1 MEPESQR
8 PPGRQDPQPPA
19 QPRPAPSYPPAGYPP
34 PGGQPHP
41 AGPPGYG
48 YPPGPVPAPRRRRVW
63 VLWVTLGLVAL
74 LLACGLPAALVIVV
88 NRVERGHPGTAG
100 SAPSDAARSAAASRS
115 TPTAEALRVRIDAA
129 LRDQAAALRRG
140 DEKGFLAVADP
151 GVPAAVADLKRRF
164 RSLRAL
170 KVARWSASVDAPVGP
185 SGLKKQWVVP
195 VTWEYCVAVANCS
208 LDSVNVSTT
217 WVERK
222 GKPLL
227 VKLGTTTKSDNGP
240 LPWEVSD
247 LRVAFGPHTV
257 VATTARYA
265 GRLPMLL
272 REAEKA
278 ARVVAPFVVVHPAP
292 DRFRIFYAGPGEWRR
307 WYGGGQPEWSVGQA
321 IPVSRS
327 RIDVVVRAAEIE
339 HDLGFLDDL
348 LRHEMTHVATLRG
361 ARTSAKFWMIEG
373 IADYV
378 AMLGRPFSAY
388 DSVNETRRWV
398 HDGWDGDI
406 EVAEPTDSTPDWQV
420 AARYGVS
427 MLALRCLAARFGQPT
442 MMSFFGLVVNG
453 GYSLSDAANT
463 ELHADWARVA
473 EDCADYVR
481 SAA

>member
-1 MEPESQR
+1 MDPDSAPPEGPGQQPL
-8 PPGRQDPQPPA
+8 PPQW
-19 QPRPAPSYPPAGYPP
+19 PAPSYPPS
-34 PGGQPHP
+34 P
-41 AGPPGYG
+41 AVPGYG
-48 YPPGPVPAPRRRRVW
+48 YPRPPGPVQSQRRRRGW
-63 VLWVTLGLVAL
+63 ILWAVLGLVAL
-74 LLACGLPAALVIVV
+74 LVVCGLPAALVIVV
-88 NRVERGHPGTAG
+88 ARVEGGQPGSAG
-100 SAPSDAARSAAASRS
+100 SAPSNPARSTAASPS
-115 TPTAEALRVRIDAA
+115 TPAAEALRTRIDSA
-129 LRDQAAALRRG
+129 LRDQGAALRRG
-140 DEKGFLAVADP
+140 DEAAFLAVADP
-151 GVPAAVADLKRRF
+151 TVPATVAELKRRY

-170 KVARWSASVDAPVGP
+170 KVERWSASVDAPVGP
-185 SGLKKQWVVP
+185 SGPKKQWVVP
-195 VTWEYCVAVANCS
+195 VTWEYCVAVVNCS
-208 LDSVNVSTT
+208 LDPVNVSTT
-217 WVERK
+217 WVERA

-227 VKLGTTTKSDNGP
+227 VKLGTTSKSDNGP

-247 LRVAFGPHTV
+247 LRVALGPHTV

-272 REAEKA
+272 REAERA
-278 ARVVAPFVVVHPAP
+278 AAVVEPFVVVHPAP
-292 DRFRIFYAGPGEWRR
+292 DRFRIFYAGSAEWRR

-321 IPVSRS
+321 IPVSRN

-388 DSVNETRRWV
+388 DSVTETRRWV
-398 HDGWDGDI
+398 HGGWDGDI
-406 EVAEPTDSTPDWQV
+406 EVAAPTDSAPDWQV

-427 MLALRCLAARFGQPT
+427 MLAMRCLAARFGQPT

-453 GYSLSDAANT
+453 GYSLADAATT
-463 ELHADWARVA
+463 ELHADWTGVA
-473 EDCADYVR
+473 HDCADYVR